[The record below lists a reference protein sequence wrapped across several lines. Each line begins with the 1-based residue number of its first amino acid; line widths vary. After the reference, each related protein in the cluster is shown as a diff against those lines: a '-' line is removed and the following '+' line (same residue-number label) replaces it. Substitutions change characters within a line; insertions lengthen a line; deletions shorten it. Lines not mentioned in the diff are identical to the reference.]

1 VRIHQI
7 AQHAD
12 DLERAVRFYRDV
24 LGLRFLASFDPPG
37 LAFFDVDGGRL
48 LLEKAAPS
56 ALVYLAVDDLVASV
70 DRIRVGGAEV
80 VGEPAL
86 VHRDVEGTFGP
97 AGGEEWMA
105 FLRDSEGNTLAL
117 VERRPA

>member
-1 VRIHQI
+1 MRIHQI
-7 AQHAD
+7 AQHAQ
-12 DLERAVRFYRDV
+12 DLERAIRFYRDV
-24 LGLRFLASFDPPG
+24 VGLRFVASFDPPG
-37 LAFFDVDGGRL
+37 LAFFDVDGVRL
-48 LLEKAAPS
+48 LLEQAAPS

-70 DRIRVGGAEV
+70 DRMRVAGAEV

-86 VHRDVEGTFGP
+86 VHRDAEGTFGP

-105 FLRDSEGNTLAL
+105 FIRDSESNTVAL